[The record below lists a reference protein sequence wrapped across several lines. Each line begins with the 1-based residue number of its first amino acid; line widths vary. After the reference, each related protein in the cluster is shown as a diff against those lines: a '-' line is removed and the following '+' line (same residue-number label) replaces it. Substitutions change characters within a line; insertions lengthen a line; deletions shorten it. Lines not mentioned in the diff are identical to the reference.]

1 MQAKGGLARCYHG
14 MFGQCYVSLGSVLER
29 RKAAGVRRGS
39 TLKEGGRR
47 EFFAFLEKKPKVS
60 ASSLNVKCIEKSP
73 FTSALL
79 LLHMA
84 VLSHTSGLSV
94 RLSR

>member
-47 EFFAFLEKKPKVS
+47 EFFAFLEKNPKFLLP
-60 ASSLNVKCIEKSP
+60 LNVKCIEKSP
-73 FTSALL
+73 FTSALP